1 MLRIGALTHLDWTKW
16 FVTEKQHGDDLR
28 RAEMILARFHTE
40 ALTRV
45 RFAISPMFEMTR
57 SIKVLQD
64 PASAALH
71 LPWVEQALPAVADLD
86 LATLF
91 ALQSAPVYNPDFVN
105 PPPSSPLVEFE
116 DELAVMVA
124 TPPRQIAAEVRYAY
138 EGVELP
144 AVLEP
149 FVTRPKRAIEGL
161 AELMREYWART
172 HEAHWPRLRS
182 LLEHDVLY
190 RSRQIADGGTARLF
204 CDLDPGVSWS
214 EGVLRIECGVC
225 ESDLNLDERGLLL
238 VPSVF
243 VWPKVTI
250 LTLEPWQP
258 TLAYPARGIGML
270 WSPDDAS
277 APPDALER
285 LVGRTRATLLTALD
299 SPRSTTELAG
309 ELGLTP
315 GGVSQHLGV
324 LRDAGLV
331 CGRRV
336 ARSVLYLRSAE
347 GDVLVEASGTA
358 EPAAA

>member
-1 MLRIGALTHLDWTKW
+1 
-16 FVTEKQHGDDLR
+16 
-28 RAEMILARFHTE
+28 MILARFETE

-57 SIKVLQD
+57 SVKALMD

-71 LPWVEQALPAVADLD
+71 LPWVEQARPALADLD
-86 LATLF
+86 LSPLF
-91 ALQSAPVYNPDFVN
+91 ALQSAPEYNPDFVN

-116 DELAVMVA
+116 DELATMLA

-138 EGVELP
+138 RAAELP

-149 FVTRPKRAIEGL
+149 FLERPKRSIEAL
-161 AELMREYWART
+161 AELMREYWERT
-172 HEAHWPRLRS
+172 HAEHWPRVRS

-204 CDLDPGVSWS
+204 CDLDPAVGWKD
-214 EGVLRIECGVC
+214 GVLRIDCGHC
-225 ESDLNLDERGLLL
+225 DDDLNLDERGLLL

-270 WSPDDAS
+270 WSPDEAS
-277 APPDALER
+277 APEALER
-285 LVGRTRATLLTALD
+285 LVGRTRALLLDALD
-299 SPRSTTELAG
+299 SPRTTTELAG

-315 GGVSQHLGV
+315 GGVSQHLTV

-331 CGRRV
+331 SGRRV
-336 ARSVLYLRSAE
+336 ARSVLYLRSAQ
-347 GDVLVEASGTA
+347 GDALVESSGRDIVSA
-358 EPAAA
+358 DAA

>member
-1 MLRIGALTHLDWTKW
+1 
-16 FVTEKQHGDDLR
+16 
-28 RAEMILARFHTE
+28 MILARFHTE

-45 RFAISPMFEMTR
+45 RFAISPMLEMTL
-57 SIKVLQD
+57 SIKALKD

-71 LPWVEQALPAVADLD
+71 LPWVERALPAVADLD
-86 LATLF
+86 LKPLF
-91 ALQSAPVYNPDFVN
+91 ALQSAPNYNPDFVN

-116 DELAVMVA
+116 DELATMIA
-124 TPPRQIAAEVRYAY
+124 TPAEQIAAEVRFAY
-138 EGVELP
+138 RGARLP
-144 AVLEP
+144 KVLEP
-149 FVTRPKRAIEGL
+149 FVIEPKKSIRAL
-161 AELMREYWART
+161 AELMAEYWERA
-172 HEAHWPRLRS
+172 HAEHWPRVRS

-204 CDLDPGVSWS
+204 CDLDPSVAWND
-214 EGVLRIECGVC
+214 GVLRIDCGEC
-225 ESDLNLDERGLLL
+225 EEDLDLDERGLLL

-270 WSPDDAS
+270 WSPEESGA
-277 APPDALER
+277 PDALER

-299 SPRSTTELAG
+299 SPRSTSELAG

-315 GGVSQHLGV
+315 GGVSQHLTV

-336 ARSVLYLRSAE
+336 ARSVLYLRSEE
-347 GDVLVEASGTA
+347 GDVLVGASGSGA
-358 EPAAA
+358 GEAAAATVA